1 MSVALSEA
9 AVAVAVLVEVVLA
22 EGDDVGLAGQ
32 AVRGRQH
39 VAPVDQRPAAREVDA
54 ALRLDLAA
62 WKSKEKIGTSGNAG
76 IT

>member
-1 MSVALSEA
+1 MSVALAEA
-9 AVAVAVLVEVVLA
+9 AITVAVLVEVVLA

-54 ALRLDLAA
+54 ALRLDLAVG
-62 WKSKEKIGTSGNAG
+62 KKEKLK
-76 IT
+76 